1 MDMLKN
7 IYSKEGANMIF
18 LTFKDMDLKSL
29 CSLPV
34 HSIDAFCT
42 SSTGTLNELSMIVG
56 KDVYRVRVN
65 NPEKVLED
73 LLLDIVKADDI
84 STYRGKIIRIE
95 DLEKE
100 NA

>member
-1 MDMLKN
+1 
-7 IYSKEGANMIF
+7 
-18 LTFKDMDLKSL
+18 
-29 CSLPV
+29 
-34 HSIDAFCT
+34 
-42 SSTGTLNELSMIVG
+42 MIVG
-56 KDVYRVRVN
+56 KDVYRVRLN

>member
-1 MDMLKN
+1 
-7 IYSKEGANMIF
+7 MIF
-18 LTFKDMDLKSL
+18 LMFKDTELKSL

-42 SSTGTLNELSMIVG
+42 NTLEELCMIVG
-56 KDVYRVRVN
+56 KDVYRVRLN